1 MNKTTSRNID
11 KKVQLKHTKQKL
23 HEMGHDRSNKKK
35 NLVKS
40 LKNLMKR
47 EQRNR

>member
-1 MNKTTSRNID
+1 MQKVTDRNI
-11 KKVQLKHTKQKL
+11 KKEVQLKHTKQKL
-23 HEMGHDRSNKKK
+23 HSMLKEKSHKKD

-47 EQRNR
+47 EQRK